1 MKAAKET
8 IRRYY
13 KYQYQDFIQPVLISN
28 GTLGG
33 DSFAVAGNTDT
44 YEAFNGLTSG
54 DWAAAPAN
62 KTVIVYSPNPL
73 CLTNVHLNA
82 YSYLH
87 CVYGLQEVLCSDTL
101 DGEREVVFSQNI
113 GEHAAERTYSFSNN
127 TRYAKY
133 WFITYASTG
142 SGGYAIYEYQLT
154 GTEQITVEATKDD
167 YVFYKD
173 IDIYKL
179 PKINETYYG
188 IGD

>member
-1 MKAAKET
+1 MKAYKET
-8 IRRYY
+8 ERKYY
-13 KYQYQDFIQPVLISN
+13 KYQYQEFVQPVLTSN

-44 YEAFNGLTSG
+44 YNAFDGATSG
-54 DWAAAPAN
+54 AYASRATND
-62 KTVIVYSPNPL
+62 TVIVYSPNPL

-87 CVYGLQEVLCSDTL
+87 CVYGLQEVLCADTL

-113 GEHAAERTYSFSNN
+113 GEHAAERTYSFPNN

-179 PKINETYYG
+179 PKINEAYYG

>member
-1 MKAAKET
+1 MKAVKET
-8 IRRYY
+8 ERKYY
-13 KYQYQDFIQPVLISN
+13 KYQYQEFVQPVLTSN

-33 DSFAVAGNTDT
+33 DSFAVAGNTNT
-44 YEAFNGLTSG
+44 YNAFDGATSG
-54 DWAAAPAN
+54 AYATGATN
-62 KTVIVYSPNPL
+62 NTVIVYNPNPI
-73 CLTNVHLNA
+73 CLTNVYFNA

-87 CVYGLQEVLCSDTL
+87 NVYGLQEVLCADTL
-101 DGEREVVFSQNI
+101 DGEREVVFSQSI
-113 GEHAAERTYSFSNN
+113 SDFTAERNYSFPNN

-133 WFITYASTG
+133 WFITYASVG
-142 SGGYAIYEYQLT
+142 NGGYAIYEYQLT

-167 YVFYKD
+167 HVFYKD